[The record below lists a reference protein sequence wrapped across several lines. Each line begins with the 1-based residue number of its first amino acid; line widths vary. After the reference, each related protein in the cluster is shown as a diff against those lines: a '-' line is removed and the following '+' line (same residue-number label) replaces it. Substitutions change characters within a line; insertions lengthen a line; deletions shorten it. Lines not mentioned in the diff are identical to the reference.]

1 MTRASQKWHV
11 RATIDDRPQI
21 STTDAKVA
29 ARPTKVSI
37 ETASLNRARG
47 WTGGALRAVDAF
59 HCGHGQ
65 QSTH

>member
-29 ARPTKVSI
+29 SRPTKVSI
-37 ETASLNRARG
+37 ETAS
-47 WTGGALRAVDAF
+47 
-59 HCGHGQ
+59 
-65 QSTH
+65 